1 MQRQRLAI
9 ATLTVMIVA
18 IAGTTIA
25 QDANTRRERIRRAAG
40 AAVEAAE
47 GLIEREAHSADLPML
62 DGRVIILKRA
72 EKKADAKPT
81 DAPAD
86 ELKEINVGGLVIV
99 EVPDTQ
105 SHPTTVEL
113 PKATPDGSLV
123 SLGKVRGIRTNDE
136 GEPMMG
142 GGYTWFLFKPATVG
156 SATLNVKY
164 TPNGGGDPVDQTY
177 ELNIV
182 AERE

>member
-1 MQRQRLAI
+1 MPRQRLTI
-9 ATLTVMIVA
+9 ALSTLAIVA
-18 IAGTTIA
+18 IAGVAIA
-25 QDANTRRERIRRAAG
+25 QDADARRERLRRAAG
-40 AAVEAAE
+40 AAVEVAG
-47 GLIEREAHSADLPML
+47 GLIDREANAAVLPQI
-62 DGRVIILKRA
+62 DGRVIILQRV
-72 EKKADAKPT
+72 EKKAKSDAADAK
-81 DAPAD
+81 PAD

-105 SHPTTVEL
+105 SHPTNVEL
-113 PKATPDGSLV
+113 PKATPEGSLEP
-123 SLGKVRGIRTNDE
+123 LGKVRGIRTNNE

-156 SATLNVKY
+156 SAMLNVKY

-182 AERE
+182 ETK